1 MSAHSDSPAP
11 AGTGHTKVSVALAV
25 FNGAEFLPQQLESLV
40 ANLRPGDEIVA
51 VDDVSTDNSVAI
63 LESCPWPELRIIRH
77 DKNKGVFGTFETALK
92 AAQHDIIFLCD
103 QDDVWLRGKRD
114 AFVNEF
120 EADADCK
127 AVVSDVEI
135 IDGKGTVLLES
146 FMATRDGF
154 KGDPFSTFSRNR
166 FLGCA
171 MAIHRSIIDLS
182 LPVPRVV
189 PMHDMWFGIMAGLSG
204 NVRYID
210 KVLMQYR
217 RHGSNTSIGR
227 TGNAL
232 QIIWRRIRLI
242 AGLLMRTP
250 RIARTVL
257 CS

>member
-1 MSAHSDSPAP
+1 MSANSASPAL
-11 AGTGHTKVSVALAV
+11 ASAGHTKVSVALAV
-25 FNGAEFLPQQLESLV
+25 FNGSEFLPQQLESLV

-51 VDDVSTDNSVAI
+51 VDDVSTDDSVAI
-63 LESCPWPELRIIRH
+63 LEGCPWPNLRIIRH
-77 DKNKGVFGTFETALK
+77 DKNQGVFATFETALK
-92 AAQHDIIFLCD
+92 AVKNDLVFLCD
-103 QDDVWLRGKRD
+103 QDDVWLPGKRD
-114 AFVNEF
+114 AFVREF

-127 AVVSDVEI
+127 AVVSNVEI

-154 KGDPFSTFSRNR
+154 KGDPLSTFSRNR

-171 MAIHRSIIDLS
+171 MAIHRSILSLS
-182 LPVPRVV
+182 LPIPRVV

-217 RHGSNTSIGR
+217 RHGTNTSIGR

-232 QIIWRRIRLI
+232 QIIWRRMRLS
-242 AGLLMRTP
+242 AGLLMRSP

-257 CS
+257 RS

>member
-1 MSAHSDSPAP
+1 MPSNSASPALP
-11 AGTGHTKVSVALAV
+11 SAGHTKVSVALAV
-25 FNGAEFLPQQLESLV
+25 FNGAQFLPQQLESLV

-51 VDDVSTDNSVAI
+51 VDDVSTDDSVAI
-63 LESCPWPELRIIRH
+63 LESCPWPDLKIIRH
-77 DKNKGVFGTFETALK
+77 DKNQGVFATFETALK
-92 AAQHDIIFLCD
+92 AAKHDIVFLCD
-103 QDDVWLRGKRD
+103 QDDVWLSGKRD
-114 AFVNEF
+114 AFVREF

-154 KGDPFSTFSRNR
+154 KGDPLSTFSRNR

-171 MAIHRSIIDLS
+171 MAIHRSILDLS

-232 QIIWRRIRLI
+232 QIIWRRMLLS
-242 AGLLMRTP
+242 AGLVMRAP
-250 RIARTVL
+250 RIAKTVL
-257 CS
+257 HS